1 MKVWTK
7 IKIKDRDP
15 KIDLISKAL
24 TNYIY
29 TYGPIN
35 SIIDKYNISKEEY
48 MKLNQYTADRIC
60 GILMLY
66 LANDIDRI
74 NDIANKYNLNNGL
87 IKNIT
92 PEIEGYI
99 NKTQRY

>member
-7 IKIKDRDP
+7 VQIKDRDP
-15 KIDLISKAL
+15 KIDLISKSL

-35 SIIDKYNISKEEY
+35 TIISKYNISKDEY
-48 MKLNQYTADRIC
+48 IELSQYTANRIC

-74 NDIANKYNLNNGL
+74 NDIANKYNLNNG
-87 IKNIT
+87 IVKKTT

-99 NKTQRY
+99 NKMQRY